1 MAKYLKL
8 GADPSVERWVL
19 PDDTNLD
26 ELAKEIDV
34 AMTEGGCFR
43 TRVVVGPDHTGE
55 LLINGKAVAAAVVWD
70 DSRTKPTFTLID

>member
-26 ELAKEIDV
+26 EVAKELDV
-34 AMTEGGCFR
+34 AMTEGGCAR
-43 TRVVVGPDHTGE
+43 IRVALGPDQTGE
-55 LLINGKAVAAAVVWD
+55 LLINGKAAAAALVWD
-70 DSRTKPTFTLID
+70 DARPKPSFSMID